1 MKNKCGIYKIENPI
15 GQIYIGGS
23 KNIVQRYWKYKTSN
37 TKFQRLLRESIE
49 KYGWEQHLMEVI
61 EECSEEDLKCRERYW
76 QLFYDVLNGGL
87 NCIIEACG
95 EDRRINSQSTYI
107 KLSEAKKGENHHFYG
122 KRGEGTPMYGKKH
135 TEESKNKMRE
145 SSLGQICSEETR
157 KLLSGKFTGEGN
169 PYYGKTHSNEVRKKM
184 SENHADFRRGNGT
197 RSKLVLNE
205 QTGIFYDCVEDA
217 ADTISVKRCT
227 LTSWLN
233 KARPNKSYFIYC

>member
-1 MKNKCGIYKIENPI
+1 
-15 GQIYIGGS
+15 
-23 KNIVQRYWKYKTSN
+23 
-37 TKFQRLLRESIE
+37 
-49 KYGWEQHLMEVI
+49 
-61 EECSEEDLKCRERYW
+61 
-76 QLFYDVLNGGL
+76 
-87 NCIIEACG
+87 
-95 EDRRINSQSTYI
+95 
-107 KLSEAKKGENHHFYG
+107 
-122 KRGEGTPMYGKKH
+122 MYGKKH

-169 PYYGKTHSNEVRKKM
+169 PYYGKTHSDEVRKKM